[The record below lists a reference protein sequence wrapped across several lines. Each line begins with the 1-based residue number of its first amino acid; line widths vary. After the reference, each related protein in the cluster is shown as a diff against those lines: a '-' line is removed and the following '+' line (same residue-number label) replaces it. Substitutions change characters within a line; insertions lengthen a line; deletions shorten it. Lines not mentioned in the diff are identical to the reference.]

1 MSRTFDGPRNAKL
14 ATFAPDTPLKRVGKP
29 GQGLWVGVSKYDPD
43 LLVRARIVGDANG
56 WTTTIEHALEVDDAL
71 GFMLAFPAHLTEH
84 NN

>member
-14 ATFAPDTPLKRVGKP
+14 ATFAPDTPLKRVGKA
-29 GQGLWVGVSKYDPD
+29 GQGLFVGVSRFDPN
-43 LLVRARIVGDANG
+43 LLVRARIVGGVDG